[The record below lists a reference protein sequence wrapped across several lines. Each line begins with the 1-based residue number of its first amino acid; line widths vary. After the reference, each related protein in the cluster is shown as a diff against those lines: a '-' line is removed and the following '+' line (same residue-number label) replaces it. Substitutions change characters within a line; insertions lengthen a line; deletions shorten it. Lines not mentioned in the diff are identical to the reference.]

1 MSGHRGCS
9 PANPSPRLVGSQA
22 PRGPHSSSLSL
33 VSGIKVSCGVHGGG
47 EEELGSGA
55 HHAPAT
61 ASPEA
66 LSRRPPLR
74 GFQAVLSQVGCTTK
88 QDTSWL
94 WSRRGFW

>member
-55 HHAPAT
+55 RHAPAT